1 MASHRATAVAGLQEG
16 PGSLQAV
23 EATHALVA
31 GVQEDTLRYGWLV
44 RLGTVLRSESPQVS
58 EVHDLQVKLKGMVYD
73 CNAST
78 LGFFEK
84 IYPKKRRRT
93 TNLFLD

>member
-1 MASHRATAVAGLQEG
+1 MASHRATAVAALQEG

-31 GVQEDTLRYGWLV
+31 GVQEDTLRYSWLV
-44 RLGTVLRSESPQVS
+44 QLVLRSESPQVS
-58 EVHDLQVKLKGMVYD
+58 EVHDLQVKLKGMAHD

-84 IYPKKRRRT
+84 IHPKNGRRT